1 MCAALVKTPFVEA
14 VVKLYNR
21 WGGYSQREPARNA
34 WGPAKVLEALARL
47 LENAAAGMRVRG
59 KDRAARLV
67 DEFHERTKA
76 ALYDGQFL
84 AQVVESHCNVLVDEK
99 HELVTQ
105 VLCEGLDE
113 QDSHSVENTVQL
125 IIDCL
130 QDDADRVIHVVRDL
144 LSVRPQLAEI
154 VAREVKHLSN
164 QPETLSKMAFSR
176 DEQVIRTLE
185 AAAAVLSHEDLVSS
199 GFHEFGRRWLGD
211 AQERVHAEEFAACLE
226 AYDVEPPS
234 PEERGPRRENR
245 GAPAA

>member
-1 MCAALVKTPFVEA
+1 VIAAAEPDRGVLLGGTRERAAAFLHHFIRPDADEVMCAALVKTPFVEA

-99 HELVTQ
+99 H
-105 VLCEGLDE
+105 
-113 QDSHSVENTVQL
+113 
-125 IIDCL
+125 
-130 QDDADRVIHVVRDL
+130 
-144 LSVRPQLAEI
+144 
-154 VAREVKHLSN
+154 
-164 QPETLSKMAFSR
+164 
-176 DEQVIRTLE
+176 
-185 AAAAVLSHEDLVSS
+185 
-199 GFHEFGRRWLGD
+199 
-211 AQERVHAEEFAACLE
+211 
-226 AYDVEPPS
+226 
-234 PEERGPRRENR
+234 
-245 GAPAA
+245 